1 MESLEVNRPSGR
13 QLPVSVLTG
22 FLGSG
27 KTTVLN
33 HLIQQPA
40 LCRTLVLINEF
51 GEIGLDHNLVAHSK
65 DDVVVEM
72 SSGCLCC
79 TIRGDLAK
87 TLREAPARFARGG
100 ELWFDRVVIETTGL
114 ADPAPILHTLMTD
127 PAVAR
132 RYRLDG
138 VIATVDAVN
147 GSDTLDRQTE
157 SVKQAAVADRLL
169 LTKTDLAEVDALCSL
184 QERLRVLNPAA
195 PQIIAENGTVDP
207 ALLFDAGL
215 YDPKTKSPD
224 VQRWLT
230 AEAYDESHGHGHGAA
245 GHGHTHQHNDVNRH
259 DAHIKAL
266 CLTIEQP
273 IRGEALDAWLGALLV
288 FRGADLLRIKGIINV
303 AELEGP
309 MVIHGVQHI
318 FHPPITLKEWP
329 SEDRRS
335 RIVFITRNIE
345 ESTLRDTLK
354 LFTAAMA
361 ESSEPLGAELGG
373 AGAAAFEVLR

>member
-215 YDPKTKSPD
+215 YDPKTKSSD
-224 VQRWLT
+224 VQRWLM

-318 FHPPITLKEWP
+318 FHPPLTLKEWP

-361 ESSEPLGAELGG
+361 ESSEPLGVELGG